1 MKKTREEMIA
11 EMEEHNH
18 NFDLDE
24 DASYE
29 EVLEEYQY
37 FNDEI
42 CDTSDL
48 FPNGRDYD
56 AEDED
61 GPF

>member
-1 MKKTREEMIA
+1 MIEEMDEYGWA
-11 EMEEHNH
+11 HG
-18 NFDLDE
+18 LDK
-24 DASYE
+24 DSTDE
-29 EVLEEYQY
+29 EVEETYQY
-37 FNDEI
+37 FKDEV

>member
-1 MKKTREEMIA
+1 MKKTREEMIE
-11 EMEEHNH
+11 EMDEYGWAHG
-18 NFDLDE
+18 LDK
-24 DASYE
+24 DSTDE
-29 EVLEEYQY
+29 EVEETYQY
-37 FNDEI
+37 FKDEV

>member
-1 MKKTREEMIA
+1 MKKTKEQMIA
-11 EMEEHNH
+11 EMDAHNY
-18 NFDLDE
+18 NYDLDE

-29 EVLEEYQY
+29 EVEEVYQY
-37 FNDEI
+37 FKDEI